1 MTTKTNI
8 SLEYANDILFHIGG
22 EKPLSKSEITNKV
35 IEIRNT
41 LSELL
46 PLITKLETENRQ
58 LKEIKD
64 GLITRITLIS
74 HDNLTVDYNLM
85 ISARAGRQLEKDNEE
100 LRERLLEAE
109 SLLLKHNL
117 TQQSKF

>member
-22 EKPLSKSEITNKV
+22 EKPLNKTEITSRV

-46 PLITKLETENRQ
+46 PLIDKLETENKL
-58 LKEIKD
+58 LKEIKS
-64 GLITRITLIS
+64 GLIKRISSIS
-74 HDNLTVDYNLM
+74 HDNLTIDFNLM
-85 ISARAGRQLEKDNEE
+85 ESARAGRQLHDENITLKAKLIE
-100 LRERLLEAE
+100 LE
-109 SLLLKHNL
+109 SSVLKAKHNEQRL
-117 TQQSKF
+117 F